1 MRDSS
6 NFHRADEESFWTSAK
21 IQKKYRKTRA
31 ASDMLHEENSPEH
44 KETQVYADGQ
54 ISAPTPLHTL
64 TTSWLWFW
72 RFTSSPRSLVSLL
85 SLYSQKHARITNQIS
100 ADINKGHKM

>member
-6 NFHRADEESFWTSAK
+6 NFHRADEEAFWTSAE
-21 IQKKYRKTRA
+21 IQKKYTRA

-44 KETQVYADGQ
+44 KETLTPQVYADGQ

-72 RFTSSPRSLVSLL
+72 IFTSSPRSLVSLL
-85 SLYSQKHARITNQIS
+85 SLSTAKSTHASLI
-100 ADINKGHKM
+100 K